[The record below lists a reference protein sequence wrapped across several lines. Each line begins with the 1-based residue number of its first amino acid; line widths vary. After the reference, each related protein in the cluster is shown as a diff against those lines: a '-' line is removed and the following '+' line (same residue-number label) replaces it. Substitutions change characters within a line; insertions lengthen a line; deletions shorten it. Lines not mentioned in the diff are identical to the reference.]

1 MVYQGFFEI
10 LMITLISSKKLGG
23 YKIMRHTVLNAL
35 ETKYRDSPDST
46 VFVPPGNRTIAKT
59 VLIGDWFST
68 KIAIY
73 DFWIFKVPF
82 FPWFIYWT

>member
-1 MVYQGFFEI
+1 MEVVMQK
-10 LMITLISSKKLGG
+10 MTS
-23 YKIMRHTVLNAL
+23 
-35 ETKYRDSPDST
+35 YRDSPDST

-59 VLIGDWFST
+59 VLIGDWYST

-82 FPWFIYWT
+82 FSMIYLLNISKFGLILNHKITQPLFNQILMQNA